1 MGANET
7 QSADILKAVGTVIA
21 IFLLIAAAAFVVELI
36 CVVLV
41 KVSGN
46 GHGTDLPEVIKL
58 SLWPMI
64 FTRLA
69 GIVAAILAIQAIRE
83 YRMPG
88 RVTGGAL
95 AGFIGTSLAF
105 YTLPLLT
112 TGNLIV
118 GMVMGAVVCACMGKS
133 GRQAGVRGTPGARGR
148 A

>member
-36 CVVLV
+36 CV
-41 KVSGN
+41 KVSGK
-46 GHGTDLPEVIKL
+46 GAFQL

-64 FTRLA
+64 FTRWA